1 MAINLSALNAQ
12 QQKKAEDA
20 KASRYSDPFLMYE
33 DRKANKE
40 KFEVMFDSAD
50 TEGNL
55 YLRKDGVDL
64 CLPIGELQATDR
76 YYNPLLRGNYI
87 GIKTLEVMVSR
98 VDRENKV
105 VYLKSGRV
113 TENIVKQICQQLDR
127 YNANHYWWFETEKR
141 LKKEGK
147 TLDDEATLKEE
158 NAKRAKGGFTPLYK
172 PEEHL
177 EVYGTIVAMDETRE
191 RAYVRIYGQPIQGII
206 TCRNWT
212 SDHIKYFSEDFV
224 DSHPDPIK
232 FDLVGRYKAPNGRK
246 FYNLSTRRF
255 ENNIWKELPKP
266 LIEKKGVVIA
276 LCTAVD
282 EKCWWAHVDGVSVP
296 LYAKFT
302 EKFEVRVGH
311 KYTCTVHK
319 SDYENHSIV
328 LTPFKYIRQEGETQ
342 IRGVSDNG
350 AVVDE
355 NLLTRALEIALS
367 EQAQSAEKEITEAV
381 NTTNTERVKL
391 EGLGG
396 EEQ

>member
-12 QQKKAEDA
+12 QQKKAEEA

-55 YLRKDGVDL
+55 YIRKDGVDL
-64 CLPIGELQATDR
+64 CLPIEELQATDR

-105 VYLKSGRV
+105 VYLKSGRI
-113 TENIVKQICQQLDR
+113 TQSIVKQITQQLDR
-127 YNANHYWWFETEKR
+127 YLSNRRWWKETEKK
-141 LKKEGK
+141 LKPEGK
-147 TLDDEATLKEE
+147 SLENEETLKEINAE
-158 NAKRAKGGFTPLYK
+158 NAKKGFPPLYK
-172 PEEHL
+172 PEENL
-177 EVYGTIVAMDETRE
+177 EIYGTIVAMDETR
-191 RAYVRIYGQPIQGII
+191 RYAYVKIYGQPIQGVVS
-206 TCRNWT
+206 CENWT
-212 SDHIKYFSEDFV
+212 SDHIKYFTEDFV
-224 DSHPDPIK
+224 DEHPDPIK
-232 FDLVGRYKAPNGRK
+232 FHLVGKSQFNGRK
-246 FYNLSTRRF
+246 FYALSTRKL

-276 LCTAVD
+276 TCTSID
-282 EKCWWAHVDGVSVP
+282 DKCWWAHVDGVSVP
-296 LYAKFT
+296 LYGRFT

-319 SDYENHSIV
+319 TDYNNHSIV
-328 LTPFKYIRQEGETQ
+328 LTPFKYIRKEGETQ
-342 IRGVSDNG
+342 VRGVSDMG
-350 AVVDE
+350 AIVDE
-355 NLLTRALEIALS
+355 NILNKAIEIALD
-367 EQAQSAEKEITEAV
+367 EQVKDVEKEINQSAITV
-381 NTTNTERVKL
+381 DTERIKL

-396 EEQ
+396 EQ